1 MTYIKAPE
9 YHKNAK
15 RFEREDRECANTK
28 CRDHRGNPSKLSV
41 YNDNKYCNK
50 CLEDYNIDTSDN
62 LSTSLKALQVENELE
77 VGYAPMSKFSYLPRL
92 KSVMREKGV
101 KNTDLGAT
109 IGIHADRISGW
120 RSCRIRCHPD
130 IVKKIASALKVSV
143 EDLK

>member
-1 MTYIKAPE
+1 MTFLKAPE

-15 RFEREDRECANTK
+15 RFDREERLCARTE
-28 CRDHRGNPSKLSV
+28 CRDTEGNRSKMSV

-62 LSTSLKALQVENELE
+62 LSTSLKALEVENELE

-92 KSVMREKGV
+92 KNVMREKGV
-101 KNTDLGAT
+101 KNTELGAI
-109 IGIHADRISGW
+109 IGVHPDRITGW

-130 IVKKIASALKVSV
+130 VVKKISSALAVAV